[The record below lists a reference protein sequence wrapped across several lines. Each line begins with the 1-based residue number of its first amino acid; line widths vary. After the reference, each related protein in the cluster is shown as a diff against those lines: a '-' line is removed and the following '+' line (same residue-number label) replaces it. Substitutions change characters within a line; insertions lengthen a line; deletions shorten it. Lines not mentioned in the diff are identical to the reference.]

1 MKGLRVRD
9 LMTKD
14 VRTVG
19 RNDKASDADAL
30 MTSARVR
37 HLPVLDDDGQ
47 LAGILSR
54 RDVYRTALQRTFGY
68 GEKAQDRILGN
79 LVVKELMTNRVETV
93 APDAAIEEAAARMLE
108 KKISALVVVEGER
121 VVGILTES
129 DFVRHI
135 AGTA

>member
-1 MKGLRVRD
+1 
-9 LMTKD
+9 MTKD

-93 APDAAIEEAAARMLE
+93 APDAPVEEAARRMLE

-121 VVGILTES
+121 MVGILTES
-129 DFVRHI
+129 DFVRHV
-135 AGTA
+135 AGEK